1 MKAVPLIGLMK
12 QSPRKESA
20 GNARKMAVDT
30 GMALT
35 LLCLIIGLMRARTG
49 WFAAASVLL
58 VLSMTAPVVFGP
70 AAKLWFGL
78 SGLMGAVMSRVI
90 LSVVY
95 FVVLTPVGLL
105 RRALGKDSLN
115 LSGFKK
121 GSGSVF
127 VTRGASFTA
136 ADLKTPF

>member
-1 MKAVPLIGLMK
+1 MKAVSKIGLMK
-12 QSPRKESA
+12 QPSGKKSA
-20 GNARKMAVDT
+20 SKGRQRAVDT

-35 LLCLIIGLMRARTG
+35 LLCMIVGLIQARTG

-58 VLSMTAPVVFGP
+58 VITMTSPAVFGP

-78 SGLMGAVMSRVI
+78 SGLLGAVMSRVL

-95 FVVLTPVGLL
+95 FAVLTPVGLL
-105 RRALGKDSLN
+105 RRVLGKDSLN
-115 LSGFKK
+115 LSAFKM

-127 VTRGASFTA
+127 VTRGAPFTA
-136 ADLKTPF
+136 ADLKAPF